1 VPVIWLVFKVGFSPW
16 LNRRRGTNVEKPLR
30 GKELL
35 IAARQVVF
43 NIRNFF
49 RHALIRVAAP
59 RSDSGERHGRPA
71 PCR

>member
-1 VPVIWLVFKVGFSPW
+1 MVESLYVDE
-16 LNRRRGTNVEKPLR
+16 RRKTVARK

>member
-1 VPVIWLVFKVGFSPW
+1 VVESLYVDE
-16 LNRRRGTNVEKPLR
+16 RRKTVARK

-49 RHALIRVAAP
+49 RHAFIRVAAP

>member
-1 VPVIWLVFKVGFSPW
+1 VVESLYVDE
-16 LNRRRGTNVEKPLR
+16 RRKTVARK

-59 RSDSGERHGRPA
+59 RSDSGERHGRLA